1 MLKLEEKLTSF
12 SVGLGSMIF
21 LNEVV
26 GSVSVVV
33 EVEVDVVSTRQS
45 CCALLR
51 AWSNSSAKL
60 VTSESF
66 SDMASTAISL
76 FATESQMSSRS
87 SVTKELS
94 NLEQQ
99 EEYKLWDSMFM

>member
-1 MLKLEEKLTSF
+1 
-12 SVGLGSMIF
+12 MIF
-21 LNEVV
+21 LNDVV

-33 EVEVDVVSTRQS
+33 EVDVEVVSTRQS
-45 CCALLR
+45 CCALWR

-66 SDMASTAISL
+66 SEMASTAISL
-76 FATESQMSSRS
+76 LATESQMSSMS

-94 NLEQQ
+94 NLQQ
-99 EEYKLWDSMFM
+99 NNELLCR